1 MDIGTTLSVNI
12 FFASAPVLDK
22 IPNLESL
29 DIVAKLTVS
38 EDAIKLNPDLLF
50 LR

>member
-1 MDIGTTLSVNI
+1 MGTILSVNI

-22 IPNLESL
+22 TPNLESL
-29 DIVAKLTVS
+29 EVVAKLTVS
-38 EDAIKLNPDLLF
+38 EDAMKLKPDRLF